1 MMFGNR
7 HVLMNDD
14 DGDTGGGGG
23 DDRGFFEQGQVVS
36 VTDRSFQSPGTTGGS
51 INRDESFFRDQSDA
65 SVAGGK
71 ALGQLVG
78 AVTGIPGLGSG
89 FGRFID
95 ANRVQQVDAQG
106 HPLPNGLFQNGSG
119 DDNSQFQTLSGGGNV
134 PHGSVTI
141 DGATG
146 QVIPGAIGGAVDAE
160 LIGLRESI
168 AEQRRQFDIGQE
180 NLSPFREAGVGALTQ
195 QQALLGLSGVE
206 AQQTAFDQFAESP
219 AQAFLRKRGQ
229 KALLANASATGGL
242 GGGNVQ
248 KALVEHGIGVAAQ
261 QEGEQFNRLAGLS
274 GTGQS
279 TAVTQAQLGQQF
291 AGNVGQ
297 LQQGAAQSR
306 ASGLLAQEALEQQQ
320 ASADSVASAAR
331 RNQNT
336 ALIGALAPAAFDF
349 IGGFF

>member
-1 MMFGNR
+1 MFGINQP
-7 HVLMNDD
+7 LMGGD
-14 DGDTGGGGG
+14 DGGSSGGGGG
-23 DDRGFFEQGQVVS
+23 GGL
-36 VTDRSFQSPGTTGGS
+36 TGGRGS
-51 INRDESFFRDQSDA
+51 
-65 SVAGGK
+65 SVAERPQTSGEQFGANIISKGAGLIGSAIGGP
-71 ALGQLVG
+71 ALGHAFSRG
-78 AVTGIPGLGSG
+78 ASSITGGPVQIDLRTGLPTNISSG
-89 FGRFID
+89 NE
-95 ANRVQQVDAQG
+95 A
-106 HPLPNGLFQNGSG
+106 FQHSLSADSAG
-119 DDNSQFQTLSGGGNV
+119 DRQFQTFGGGNV
-134 PHGSVTI
+134 PHGQNTSF
-141 DGATG
+141 GG
-146 QVIPGAIGGAVDAE
+146 GAIGGAVNAE
-160 LIGLRESI
+160 LTGLRESI
-168 AEQRRQFDIGQE
+168 AEQRRQFDIGQA
-180 NLSPFREAGVGALTQ
+180 NLSPFREAGEGALTQ

-306 ASGLLAQEALEQQQ
+306 ASGLLAQQALEQQQ
-320 ASADSVASAAR
+320 RTADSAASAR
-331 RNQNT
+331 QNEQLLGF
-336 ALIGALAPAAFDF
+336 AGQFAKPAFDF
-349 IGGFF
+349 IGGLF